1 MEFTRRLNA
10 LLMNL
15 WGRKCF
21 PRPTPPPS
29 WRLPDLLFFNYVFCP
44 FMISLLYFISLIILN
59 RYVIFIVHFQIVLLI
74 STLWSGSP
82 VPCIF

>member
-1 MEFTRRLNA
+1 MGSQGVVEGGGSL

-29 WRLPDLLFFNYVFCP
+29 WRLPTNPSHSGSLINILFSSSLSRVDLLTGMGKLCG
-44 FMISLLYFISLIILN
+44 ILLVS
-59 RYVIFIVHFQIVLLI
+59 V
-74 STLWSGSP
+74 
-82 VPCIF
+82 